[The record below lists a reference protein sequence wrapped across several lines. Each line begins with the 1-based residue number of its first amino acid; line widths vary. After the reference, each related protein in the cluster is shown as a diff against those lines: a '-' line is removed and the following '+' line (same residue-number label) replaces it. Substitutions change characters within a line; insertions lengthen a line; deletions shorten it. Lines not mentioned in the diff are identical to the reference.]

1 MQNAESRKIIP
12 AINWPGINFAGIHL
26 FTRKGHEKPIAPAQP
41 LPKPFEDHISGPIS
55 VFLSEALKQAAIPP
69 EGTGVVTIPT
79 EKGDIIVDY
88 SHRVISAPPESY
100 RSNPLEKTI

>member
-1 MQNAESRKIIP
+1 MQNVESRKIIHG
-12 AINWPGINFAGIHL
+12 INWPRINFAGIHL
-26 FTRKGHEKPIAPAQP
+26 FTRKRHEKPPTPAQP
-41 LPKPFEDHISGPIS
+41 LPKPFEDHISGSIS
-55 VFLSEALKQAAIPP
+55 VFLSEALKQAVIPP

-79 EKGDIIVDY
+79 EKGNVIVDY